1 MRWRRQTIAKDDTVH
16 MWTAALTTRAR
27 VQCARWV
34 KLCDDDIVLPQAIP
48 PWPPANTQ
56 MTRSHLRSRNLAAKR
71 SPRPMKGRKKG
82 DDEKN
87 PISRFD
93 PKAKA
98 KAVTRRGTD
107 EATGKE

>member
-1 MRWRRQTIAKDDTVH
+1 MDGGVDDEGKGAK
-16 MWTAALTTRAR
+16 
-27 VQCARWV
+27 CARWV

-48 PWPPANTQ
+48 PSTPANTQ
-56 MTRSHLRSRNLAAKR
+56 MTMSNFRSRSLAAKR

-93 PKAKA
+93 PKA
-98 KAVTRRGTD
+98 AVTRRGTD